1 MLGHK
6 YSNFIN
12 PNIRTIDEV
21 LKDKNISKDAR
32 DLLLQNELKRKIS
45 ELELKDNQTLKT
57 PQQATPI

>member
-12 PNIRTIDEV
+12 PNIRPIDEV

-45 ELELKDNQTLKT
+45 ELELKGNT
-57 PQQATPI
+57 PSEKKIEKI

>member
-45 ELELKDNQTLKT
+45 QLELKGNT
-57 PQQATPI
+57 PSEKKIEKI

>member
-45 ELELKDNQTLKT
+45 QLELKDKTLKT